1 MRRLLATILCL
12 AALLTA
18 VSTMSTGPASAIV
31 RGTVDWSAHPSVGA
45 LIKPN
50 GRPYCS
56 GVLVANRKPGKVFL
70 TSAHCLGPRGNGTRV
85 RVTFGATTASGPIYT
100 GIYHVMPGY
109 VQASFAND
117 IAVVV
122 FTSLPRLRA
131 VYIDDGDTWLGPGA
145 IVTTVGY
152 GIPSTG
158 IRKWATEIVRRSSS
172 RWLFLTAGSGN
183 SCNIDSGG
191 PDLVQPDADDTTGPE
206 VVALTDQGT
215 CSWDQ
220 DFRVTGAA
228 VRHFV
233 DNP

>member
-1 MRRLLATILCL
+1 MRRLLATMLCL

-18 VSTMSTGPASAIV
+18 VSTMSTGSASAIV
-31 RGTVDWSAHPSVGA
+31 RGTVDWSAHPYVGA
-45 LIKPN
+45 LIRPN

-70 TSAHCLGPRGNGTRV
+70 TSAHCLGRGGNGKRV
-85 RVTFGATTASGPIYT
+85 RVSFGATTAGGPVYT
-100 GIYHVMPGY
+100 GTYHVMPGY
-109 VQASFAND
+109 IQATFAND

-122 FTSLPRLRA
+122 LTSRPRLRA
-131 VYIDDGDTWLGPGA
+131 AHIDDGDTWLGPGA

-191 PDLVQPDADDTTGPE
+191 PDLVQPDADDATGPE

-220 DFRVTGAA
+220 DYRVTGAA

-233 DNP
+233 NNP